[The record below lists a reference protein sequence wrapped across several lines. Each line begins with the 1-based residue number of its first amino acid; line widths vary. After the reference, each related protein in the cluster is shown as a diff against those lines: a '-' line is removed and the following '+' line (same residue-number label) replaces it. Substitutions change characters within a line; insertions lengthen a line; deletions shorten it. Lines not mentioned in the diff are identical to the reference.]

1 MARSRIGLFIGKGGS
16 NLAKLRTR
24 VPGSHFHTRTN
35 DSTPLVKVDVYAL
48 DEAKLDKALSLLRK
62 YQ

>member
-1 MARSRIGLFIGKGGS
+1 MGLFIGKGGS

-35 DSTPLVKVDVYAL
+35 DDAEAITVDVYAV
-48 DEAKLDKALSLLRK
+48 DGDKLDRALSLLCQ
-62 YQ
+62 YQMSFW